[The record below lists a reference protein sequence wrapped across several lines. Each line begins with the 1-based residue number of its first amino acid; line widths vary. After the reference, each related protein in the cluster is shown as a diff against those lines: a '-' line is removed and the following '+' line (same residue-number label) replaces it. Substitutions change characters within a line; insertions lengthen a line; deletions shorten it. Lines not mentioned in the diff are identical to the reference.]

1 MNQPMNPSVQ
11 NFLGISWQDPRWVP
25 ILNKDNVLDY
35 FSERSNPFYNRT
47 CNNET
52 IKMQRLSLQ
61 HLENMV
67 GLEYIL
73 LHHQDPVLFVI
84 RKQHRQSPKQVTTLA
99 DYYIIA
105 GTVYQAP
112 DLGSVINSRLMT
124 TLHHMESAFTKTL
137 ERATYHPAKGYSWN
151 FKDKEQQQNTTSSNN
166 NKPKKKKKE
175 EPASAFQYSRVDG
188 ILSGLIQK
196 FPPKYAKDESSE
208 RPIAVSDNKSDVTG
222 GGENPQQ
229 EDFKPPPEKRIKFA

>member
-1 MNQPMNPSVQ
+1 MNPSVGTT

-35 FSERSNPFYNRT
+35 FSERSNPFYNRA

-61 HLENMV
+61 HLENMT

-137 ERATYHPAKGYSWN
+137 SFATYHPAKGYSWN
-151 FKDKEQQQNTTSSNN
+151 FKDQEDQQQASI
-166 NKPKKKKKE
+166 KPKKKKKKE

-188 ILSGLIQK
+188 ILSGLVRK

-208 RPIAVSDNKSDVTG
+208 RPIAVPESKSDTTG
-222 GGENPQQ
+222 SGGDNNQQ